1 MIFTRAIKLLTV
13 SWCPRIWTL
22 PFHQVT
28 IGAGRDPCTSHCRS
42 YVWFADRARFLPGK
56 LTSRGRTVERC
67 EKEEKILQILL
78 KSLSKDAKSLWQM
91 PKFQDLAERT
101 RAGSVCLPNGVW
113 ISSRI
118 CGSGWHSS
126 SGGNLPGGGRLVNV
140 HYAPVDEG
148 VLSVTQLG
156 GLLTEYEMDWVVL
169 FFLLLFVNFQ
179 WNVMIQLRRGTNQSQ
194 ASGQNWSLLIY

>member
-1 MIFTRAIKLLTV
+1 MIFTSTIKLLTV

-67 EKEEKILQILL
+67 EKEEKILHILL
-78 KSLSKDAKSLWQM
+78 KARSKDAKSLWQM
-91 PKFQDLAERT
+91 PKFQDLAKRT

-126 SGGNLPGGGRLVNV
+126 SGGNLPRGGGGDSSMCITPRLMK
-140 HYAPVDEG
+140 E
-148 VLSVTQLG
+148 SC
-156 GLLTEYEMDWVVL
+156 
-169 FFLLLFVNFQ
+169 
-179 WNVMIQLRRGTNQSQ
+179 QLRRWVVCWRNMKWTGWFYFFCCCLSIS
-194 ASGQNWSLLIY
+194 SGM